1 MIMPNLKRDHSLD
14 LNAVHRAFS
23 FQKEAVD
30 AVKDLEYAGVFHEQG
45 LGKTKIA
52 IDILLYWLSME
63 TVDSVVIVTKK
74 GLVPNWLR
82 ELKTHTNLSAKV
94 IGSNRSENFLNF
106 NSPARVY
113 VTNYEA
119 LVSEGERFALFVKT
133 RKLGAIMDESQ
144 KIKNPKSKN
153 TSAALDL
160 SSEFAR
166 RLILTGTPI
175 ANRPYDIWSQI
186 YFLDQGNS
194 LGKNFDDFKDL
205 LDLPK
210 DSDRNIEQTKIFERS
225 LRDLY
230 GKLSEFCV
238 RETKQGSQI
247 ELPEKIIRNVEC
259 EWENRQSEMY
269 RSIQRDLSIQVSK
282 DGKLIEDDAE
292 EILKR
297 LLRLVQA
304 ASNPALI
311 DDSYQSPPGKFE
323 YLNTLVDQ
331 ITDAGEKAIIWSS
344 FTENV
349 DWLAAQ
355 LRHLGTRRVHGK
367 MNYEERGRS
376 INSFLEDPAVRL
388 LLATPGAA
396 KEGFTLTV
404 ANHVI
409 FYDRGFSLDDYLQ
422 AQDRIHRIS
431 QERNCY
437 VHNLVLR
444 NSIDEWVDLLLTAK
458 SNAASLGM
466 GDIDEAEYA
475 AVVDYSFNDIVAE
488 ILSPESLEMTGK

>member
-1 MIMPNLKRDHSLD
+1 MIMPNLKRDRSLD

-63 TVDSVVIVTKK
+63 TVDSVVVVTKK

-119 LVSEGERFALFVKT
+119 LVSEAERFSLFVKT
-133 RKLGAIMDESQ
+133 RKLGAILDESQ
-144 KIKNPKSKN
+144 KIKNPTSKN
-153 TSAALDL
+153 TSAAFDL
-160 SSEFAR
+160 SSKFVR

-194 LGKNFDDFKDL
+194 LGKNFDEFKNL

-230 GKLSEFCV
+230 GKLNEFCV

-355 LRHLGTRRVHGK
+355 LKHLGTRRVHGK
-367 MNYEERGRS
+367 MNHEERDRS
-376 INSFLEDPAVRL
+376 INSFLEDPTVRL

-458 SNAASLGM
+458 SNAASFGM
-466 GDIDEAEYA
+466 GDIDESEYA

-488 ILSPESLEMTGK
+488 ILNPESLEIAEK